1 MNISISG
8 APGTGKS
15 SLSAA
20 LAVRGWSVISAG
32 SIMRRHAEELGVSI
46 TEMQSLAEE
55 GDIDYR
61 IDRSVSE
68 IPASSMS
75 RHLIDARMGWAF
87 SPMCLSVQVRCS
99 PEVAGERVYAA
110 TRRSETY
117 ASPGEATAALMARQK
132 AEDERY
138 RRLYGGIS
146 YTDDV
151 FDIVIDT
158 ETMTPE
164 VSADIVERAALATEE
179 ESRNGIIGLF
189 REEHYWL
196 SNMYETAVEFEGL
209 RYGSSEA
216 AYQAQKF
223 LDPAIRERLSR
234 MDGKSAKKLAATLQP
249 REDWLCMRRSVMERV
264 VMAKFSQN
272 EELRRKLIC
281 DTEGFWLEE
290 GNTWGDAYFGVIT
303 SEVTGKPFGANV
315 LGRTLMKVRRE
326 LSGRPCLGM

>member
-1 MNISISG
+1 
-8 APGTGKS
+8 
-15 SLSAA
+15 
-20 LAVRGWSVISAG
+20 
-32 SIMRRHAEELGVSI
+32 MRRHAEELGVSI

-55 GDIDYR
+55 EDIDYR

-68 IPASSMS
+68 TPASSTS
-75 RHLIDARMGWAF
+75 RYLIDARMGWAF

-99 PEVAGERVYAA
+99 PEIAGARVYAA
-110 TRRSETY
+110 TRQSETY
-117 ASPGEATAALMARQK
+117 ASAEEATAALLARQQ
-132 AEDERY
+132 AEVERY

-158 ETMTPE
+158 AGLTPE
-164 VSADIVERAALATEE
+164 ESADIIERAALAMEG
-179 ESRNGIIGLF
+179 ESRNGTIGTF

-223 LDPAIRERLSR
+223 LDPAIREQMSRL
-234 MDGKSAKKLAATLQP
+234 DGKSAKKLAATLQC
-249 REDWLCMRRSVMERV
+249 REGWLGMRRSVMERV

-272 EELRRKLIC
+272 EELRRKLVC

-290 GNTWGDAYFGVIT
+290 GNTWGDAYFGVVT
-303 SEVTGKPFGANV
+303 SEVTGRPFGANV

-326 LSGRPCLGM
+326 LSGRPSLGA